1 MKYELQKLNCE
12 LGEEQYSSVTSVAG
26 RDASQSG
33 QALRP
38 ASFRVKLN
46 PNNSAE
52 SRSSILR
59 SVKFQSLLFS
69 GMLPPPTG
77 SGSCVSNGTRGY
89 SQSIAHGSGGL
100 FAEPTSS
107 GGGSSNM
114 DEAACS
120 RIATPVK
127 EESFFADD
135 VDDYDS
141 ARAQLSDQMHLINRA
156 IKGVD
161 KLIDLARVAP
171 ASASLEQ
178 AIIKLKGAMDSARAV
193 AHVGMKLHQLK
204 TAPDGSLAGVAQYLS
219 VTAGVRHRLWL
230 LLAYSG
236 AVRSLLPQNPQQ
248 PSQG

>member
-1 MKYELQKLNCE
+1 
-12 LGEEQYSSVTSVAG
+12 
-26 RDASQSG
+26 
-33 QALRP
+33 
-38 ASFRVKLN
+38 
-46 PNNSAE
+46 
-52 SRSSILR
+52 
-59 SVKFQSLLFS
+59 
-69 GMLPPPTG
+69 
-77 SGSCVSNGTRGY
+77 
-89 SQSIAHGSGGL
+89 
-100 FAEPTSS
+100 
-107 GGGSSNM
+107 M
-114 DEAACS
+114 DEAYCS

-141 ARAQLSDQMHLINRA
+141 ARTQLSDQMHLINRS

-161 KLIDLARVAP
+161 MLIDKARVVP

-178 AIIKLKGAMDSARAV
+178 PTIKLKGAADSARAV

-204 TAPDGSLAGVAQYLS
+204 TAPDGSLAGVTQYLS